1 MLKFPLLCSKLE
13 NTATLLLFGVLLSL
27 SMPGM
32 QAIAGEESAVQAPSA
47 PNSPEPAAEKPAPA
61 STAAEAA
68 KPTAAEAVKAP
79 PSDAKPANT
88 KPEEAAAKQP
98 ARAASEARPNRAR
111 GGSAEPGAPQ
121 AAAPPPAPAKAE
133 AKPSD
138 AKPGNA
144 AAAPKPAEPKEAAK
158 PKDLTP
164 KPDAAQ
170 SAAIRPSTVN
180 GFYNIHF
187 MGAHI
192 GDFKIYSS
200 ITTRQYSLQA
210 SADISA
216 FFGMV
221 SWQGVTGSYGLMTA
235 NGPVPQNYTFR
246 YATSDKREA
255 LEIRFQQ
262 RMVQDIIINPPSHP
276 GSRAVPITSA
286 DLQNVVDPLSAVVL
300 LAQGR
305 SSRMSGGDACNKR
318 LPIFDGRVRFDLVL
332 SPKGT
337 RSIGNAGKLHG
348 TAYVCRVNYVPIAGH
363 KAGKSGDY
371 ATGNSGIEIWL
382 VPMPEAGLLVPYYVH
397 VPTPA
402 GTVSMVA
409 AKIRCRDVC
418 WPSRA
423 RRLNEGNQSRQFIG
437 RAKAD
442 GPYSRPFSCAA
453 RATLL
458 VPIAPMPPE
467 HQTNRACDYIDGKS
481 AYERSNANGYH

>member
-13 NTATLLLFGVLLSL
+13 KTATLLLFGVLLSL

-32 QAIAGEESAVQAPSA
+32 QAIAGEESTGQAPSA

-61 STAAEAA
+61 SAAAEGVKPAPENKAAEEAKPAAAEAA
-68 KPTAAEAVKAP
+68 KATPA
-79 PSDAKPANT
+79 DAKPADT
-88 KPEEAAAKQP
+88 KPEETA
-98 ARAASEARPNRAR
+98 
-111 GGSAEPGAPQ
+111 GGSKPGAGPAEASAPQ
-121 AAAPPPAPAKAE
+121 APPPAPAKAE

-180 GFYNIHF
+180 GLYNIHF

-192 GDFKIYSS
+192 GDFKIHSS

-221 SWQGVTGSYGLMTA
+221 SWQGATGSYGLMTA

-276 GSRAVPITSA
+276 GARSVPITSA

-305 SSRMSGGDACNKR
+305 PTHFSGGDACNKR

-409 AKIRCRDVC
+409 ARFDVET
-418 WPSRA
+418 SA
-423 RRLNEGNQSRQFIG
+423 G
-437 RAKAD
+437 RHALAD
-442 GPYSRPFSCAA
+442 
-453 RATLL
+453 
-458 VPIAPMPPE
+458 
-467 HQTNRACDYIDGKS
+467 
-481 AYERSNANGYH
+481 

>member
-13 NTATLLLFGVLLSL
+13 KTATLLLFGVLLSL

-32 QAIAGEESAVQAPSA
+32 QAIAGEESTGPAPSA
-47 PNSPEPAAEKPAPA
+47 PNNPEPAAEKPAPA

-68 KPTAAEAVKAP
+68 KPAAAEAVKAP

-88 KPEEAAAKQP
+88 KPEEAA
-98 ARAASEARPNRAR
+98 
-111 GGSAEPGAPQ
+111 GGSKPGASPAEASASQAPPAPVKADATPGDIAPKPAEPKEAAKPDASPAEASAPQ
-121 AAAPPPAPAKAE
+121 APAKAE

-170 SAAIRPSTVN
+170 SVAIRPSTVN
-180 GFYNIHF
+180 GLYNIHF

-192 GDFKIYSS
+192 GDFKIHSS

-246 YATSDKREA
+246 YATSEKREA

-305 SSRMSGGDACNKR
+305 PSHFSGGDACTKR

-409 AKIRCRDVC
+409 ARFDVET
-418 WPSRA
+418 SA
-423 RRLNEGNQSRQFIG
+423 G
-437 RAKAD
+437 RHALAD
-442 GPYSRPFSCAA
+442 
-453 RATLL
+453 
-458 VPIAPMPPE
+458 
-467 HQTNRACDYIDGKS
+467 
-481 AYERSNANGYH
+481 

>member
-32 QAIAGEESAVQAPSA
+32 QAIAGEESAAQAPSA
-47 PNSPEPAAEKPAPA
+47 PNNPEPAAEKPALA

-68 KPTAAEAVKAP
+68 KPTAAEAVKAQ
-79 PSDAKPANT
+79 PSDAKPANM
-88 KPEEAAAKQP
+88 KPEEAA
-98 ARAASEARPNRAR
+98 
-111 GGSAEPGAPQ
+111 GGSKAGASPAEASATQAPPAPVKADATPGDAAPKQAESKEAAKPGASPAEASAPQ
-121 AAAPPPAPAKAE
+121 APAKAE

-192 GDFKIYSS
+192 GDFKIHSS
-200 ITTRQYSLQA
+200 ITARQYSLQA

-216 FFGMV
+216 FFGTV
-221 SWQGVTGSYGLMTA
+221 SWQGVTSSYGLMTA

-276 GSRAVPITSA
+276 GVPRRSHHLRRSPKRRRSVERRRASCA
-286 DLQNVVDPLSAVVL
+286 SAV
-300 LAQGR
+300 QPHDR
-305 SSRMSGGDACNKR
+305 RRRM
-318 LPIFDGRVRFDLVL
+318 
-332 SPKGT
+332 
-337 RSIGNAGKLHG
+337 
-348 TAYVCRVNYVPIAGH
+348 
-363 KAGKSGDY
+363 
-371 ATGNSGIEIWL
+371 
-382 VPMPEAGLLVPYYVH
+382 
-397 VPTPA
+397 
-402 GTVSMVA
+402 
-409 AKIRCRDVC
+409 
-418 WPSRA
+418 
-423 RRLNEGNQSRQFIG
+423 Q
-437 RAKAD
+437 
-442 GPYSRPFSCAA
+442 
-453 RATLL
+453 
-458 VPIAPMPPE
+458 
-467 HQTNRACDYIDGKS
+467 
-481 AYERSNANGYH
+481 